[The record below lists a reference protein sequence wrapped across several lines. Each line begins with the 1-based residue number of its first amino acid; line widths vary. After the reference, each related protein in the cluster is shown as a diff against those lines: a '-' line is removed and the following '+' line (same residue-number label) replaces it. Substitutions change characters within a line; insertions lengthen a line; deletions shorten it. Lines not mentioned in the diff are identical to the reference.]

1 MKKLFS
7 FFAAGLLL
15 ASCSNDDFVPVG
27 VEGTE
32 QEVAISIELPQA
44 PESRYNAGSNVGGT
58 ENLNQ
63 DLTFNVA
70 LYYVGDDANGEG
82 YEVAAWAGTATG
94 AKKATFNPTV
104 VIGKYYRVVATAV
117 YDNDEAGTIVSTN
130 AINDETEDAYFCN
143 VNVKAESH
151 MAVTLTRP
159 FGKLRILTTDMAEA
173 LNQFNA
179 ASVASIKVTYADGK
193 VPETTY
199 DVREDAISVAQAA
212 ASNEAELLA
221 YVEEAGKTTLVT
233 DYILAPATGEKLVSF
248 TVDVVFNN
256 GEKFSREFK
265 MDVPVKRNYVTTLTG
280 AFFTSTADLDVE
292 VDSDFAGT
300 EETINYDI
308 YKLVTEGGVL
318 TLNEDVTI
326 DEITEIAN
334 EDGKVVIPAGVKAVL
349 NLNGHTLT
357 YNGTNILFRVNGE
370 LTINGQEGAI
380 VAATTEVDAAGFIAS
395 ANAGAVITINGGTYK
410 AWSTTFQANGGQV
423 FINDG
428 SFEVSTD
435 EQKYTLNHID
445 GQKNNGLIEVK
456 GGKFYNYNPAESA
469 SENPVMNFVAAGY
482 KAVQIGDWYEV
493 VEQGAYDVKTT
504 EELLAAVA
512 EINANTT
519 KKEFEIILTDNVAW
533 ATGTEGG
540 GATAMFTNAD
550 AIVTIKGN
558 NNTFTATG
566 AGAVKSEAKIIFND
580 VVIVDETK
588 SYDEGAW
595 EFLYLEFE
603 KGEFEF
609 NNCEFKNPVRFDG
622 KSTKVVDSKFYGVG
636 YPNATSTDEYG
647 VWVYN
652 GTADFVNCYFTGARG
667 IKICDSYSPADATN
681 VVIDGCTFENL
692 TKKPGVAI
700 DNQRGSLDI
709 TIKNSTFS
717 GVQAGDQGMYIY
729 ETDNVVPTLSNNT
742 VYVTDG
748 VAIIDGVYTLSNAAG
763 MNWFANEV
771 NANGN
776 KFDGKTVVL
785 ANDIDLANVVWTPV
799 GQTGATQF
807 LGTFDGQG
815 YTIKNLNIDSST
827 QTGATYSSGLFGWIE
842 RKGSDADYLMAVKN
856 LNVEGATVKGHHN
869 VAVIAGY
876 LIGTIENCHVTGAA
890 IECTHANNEACG
902 DKAGVIAGIAAET
915 NALIKDCSA
924 SESTVKAG
932 RDAGQIVGACIVG
945 KVENCTATNVAVSAT
960 GDCTGASVEN
970 ALIGRTK

>member
-1 MKKLFS
+1 MKAFHDGGEYTLENDFVISNALVLKGEGKKL
-7 FFAAGLLL
+7 
-15 ASCSNDDFVPVG
+15 
-27 VEGTE
+27 
-32 QEVAISIELPQA
+32 
-44 PESRYNAGSNVGGT
+44 
-58 ENLNQ
+58 
-63 DLTFNVA
+63 
-70 LYYVGDDANGEG
+70 
-82 YEVAAWAGTATG
+82 
-94 AKKATFNPTV
+94 
-104 VIGKYYRVVATAV
+104 
-117 YDNDEAGTIVSTN
+117 
-130 AINDETEDAYFCN
+130 
-143 VNVKAESH
+143 
-151 MAVTLTRP
+151 
-159 FGKLRILTTDMAEA
+159 
-173 LNQFNA
+173 
-179 ASVASIKVTYADGK
+179 
-193 VPETTY
+193 
-199 DVREDAISVAQAA
+199 
-212 ASNEAELLA
+212 
-221 YVEEAGKTTLVT
+221 
-233 DYILAPATGEKLVSF
+233 
-248 TVDVVFNN
+248 
-256 GEKFSREFK
+256 
-265 MDVPVKRNYVTTLTG
+265 
-280 AFFTSTADLDVE
+280 
-292 VDSDFAGT
+292 
-300 EETINYDI
+300 
-308 YKLVTEGGVL
+308 
-318 TLNEDVTI
+318 
-326 DEITEIAN
+326 
-334 EDGKVVIPAGVKAVL
+334 VL
-349 NLNGHTLT
+349 NLNGKSITNDKEIFNQTTREYGVINVDGAELVI
-357 YNGTNILFRVNGE
+357 NGEGTVKGLENDCYAINVINGGKVTVNGG
-370 LTINGQEGAI
+370 TYVGNWSTVYVVDG
-380 VAATTEVDAAGFIAS
+380 VA
-395 ANAGAVITINGGTYK
+395 TINGGEYSLQQLSGVAGK
-410 AWSTTFQANGGQV
+410 
-423 FINDG
+423 DR
-428 SFEVSTD
+428 E
-435 EQKYTLNHID
+435 YTLNCYDESYRAGTASI
-445 GQKNNGLIEVK
+445 VVT
-456 GGKFYNYNPAESA
+456 GGKFDRFNPANNAAEVA
-469 SENPVMNFVAAGY
+469 NTNFVAAGY
-482 KAVQIGDWYEV
+482 KSVQVGEWYEV

-504 EELLAAVA
+504 EDLLAAVA

-580 VVIVDETK
+580 VVIVDETS
-588 SYDEGAW
+588 SYAESSW